1 MNILFFAAMLF
12 AHQHTAEM
20 QFKEMQDEGTIVY
33 EGNDIETGQAMFTI
47 FLPDT
52 TINYAYKGEVMEY
65 INSGTF
71 EYNDFLK

>member
-1 MNILFFAAMLF
+1 MKILFFAAMII

-20 QFKEMQDEGTIVY
+20 RFLEMQDEGTIVY
-33 EGNDIETGQAMFTI
+33 EGEDIDTGKAMFTI

-52 TINYAYKGEVMEY
+52 TINYAYKAEVMEY
-65 INSGTF
+65 ISTGTF